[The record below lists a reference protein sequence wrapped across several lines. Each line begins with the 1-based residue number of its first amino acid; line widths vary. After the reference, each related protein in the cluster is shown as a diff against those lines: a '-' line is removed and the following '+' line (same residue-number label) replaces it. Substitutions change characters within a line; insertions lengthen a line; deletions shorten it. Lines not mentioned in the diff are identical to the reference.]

1 MTVDTA
7 KVTGRRELHFEW
19 IDEILDEAERIAAA
33 SQVRTLGNWS
43 PGQIMQHLAAGMHV
57 SIDGSPHRP
66 PWYLRLVGPLV
77 KRRVLTKGM
86 SPGFQLRARE
96 SQSQGAAEVITTES
110 GLAAL
115 REAIRR
121 MRREAHRE
129 PHVFFGKL
137 TYQEWEQLHLR
148 HAELHFSFLLP
159 EPASVKSAAD

>member
-7 KVTGRRELHFEW
+7 KVTGRRELRFQW
-19 IDEILDEAERIAAA
+19 IDEILEEAERLA
-33 SQVRTLGNWS
+33 SAPQVKTLGNWT
-43 PGQIMQHLAAGMHV
+43 PGQIMKHLAIGMHM

-77 KRRVLTKGM
+77 KRRILTKGM
-86 SPGFQLRARE
+86 SPGFQLRVKE
-96 SQSQGAAEVITTES
+96 SQSLVVADDVTTEG

-115 REAIRR
+115 RDAVRR

-137 TYQEWEQLHLR
+137 SYQEWEQLHLR

-159 EPASVKSAAD
+159 EPASVKSGVD